1 MPSSTCTSDTNT
13 TGEERK
19 IKTCNK
25 LKEKQ
30 VMKYFIKGMP
40 TALILGTDS
49 HSLEM
54 D

>member
-1 MPSSTCTSDTNT
+1 MCPTVYTLHKNSSVPSSTCTSDTDA

-30 VMKYFIKGMP
+30 VMK
-40 TALILGTDS
+40 
-49 HSLEM
+49 
-54 D
+54 